1 MVVLLCTMV
10 SRFQETSVR
19 AVDSAGHLT
28 SISHLISGSH
38 LGFTVIIGFWFIF
51 FLEQF
56 CTKADPLSIGAGV
69 AGIIVP
75 LLHGSRLLL
84 DDLQCSI
91 GALTPLETL
100 KTDLSSVSMALTL
113 LKAVKDVEWGLLGDV
128 VVYQAKAT
136 SRTCAK
142 ACDLF
147 RTDQQRWTKSD
158 AGKLSWQNRAP
169 IGFLKQRQINL
180 PDQHELGSWHCDT
193 TSRNSIIVVNS
204 NSVVKI
210 QYASIRSTNIRVLLD
225 AASIARIL
233 RT

>member
-10 SRFQETSVR
+10 SRFQEASVR

-38 LGFTVIIGFWFIF
+38 LGFTYRCRSGWHH
-51 FLEQF
+51 
-56 CTKADPLSIGAGV
+56 C
-69 AGIIVP
+69 P

-113 LKAVKDVEWGLLGDV
+113 LKAVKDVEWELLGDV

-193 TSRNSIIVVNS
+193 TSSFVME
-204 NSVVKI
+204 
-210 QYASIRSTNIRVLLD
+210 QYNRGQF
-225 AASIARIL
+225 
-233 RT
+233 